1 MSDGEF
7 APETLPGMEAAG
19 IGSLDEAQ
27 RKSDAARR
35 IFEAS
40 EKAEPWLD
48 DYFKLRSEG
57 WSWRQACYMV
67 WAALPAASRW
77 PKTQQE
83 LATEVLGLTSDRA
96 IRNWR
101 AKNPAM
107 ETRIAQLAAGA
118 LGKARAEI
126 YAALIQ
132 AASNP
137 NPRAHADRKLALEM
151 MGDYVPKQRLDL
163 GMLPDDLSD
172 VSTED
177 LMALAQVPDVDVH
190 EEDDG

>member
-1 MSDGEF
+1 
-7 APETLPGMEAAG
+7 MEADIDA
-19 IGSLDEAQ
+19 LDEAQ
-27 RKSDAARR
+27 LKSEEARR

-40 EKAEPWLD
+40 EKAEPWMD
-48 DYFKLRSEG
+48 DYFKLRREG
-57 WSWRQACYMV
+57 WSWRQACYMI

-83 LATEVLGLTSDRA
+83 LATEVLGLSSDRA

-101 AKNPAM
+101 ANNPAM
-107 ETRIAQLAAGA
+107 ETRIAQLAASA

-126 YAALIQ
+126 YAALIE

-151 MGDYVPKQRLDL
+151 MGDYIPKQRVDVGAVLA
-163 GMLPDDLSD
+163 DDLSEVD
-172 VSTED
+172 TED
-177 LMALAQVPDVDVH
+177 LIALAAPGGVD
-190 EEDDG
+190 DDDDE

>member
-1 MSDGEF
+1 MSNGVYE
-7 APETLPGMEAAG
+7 PEPLPGMEADIDA
-19 IGSLDEAQ
+19 LDEAQ
-27 RKSDAARR
+27 LKSEEARR

-40 EKAEPWLD
+40 EKAEPWMD
-48 DYFKLRSEG
+48 DYFKLRREG
-57 WSWRQACYMV
+57 WSWRQACYMI

-83 LATEVLGLTSDRA
+83 LATEVLGLSSDRA

-101 AKNPAM
+101 ANNPAM
-107 ETRIAQLAAGA
+107 ETRIAQLAASA

-126 YAALIQ
+126 YAALIE

-151 MGDYVPKQRLDL
+151 MGDYIPKQRVDVGAVLA
-163 GMLPDDLSD
+163 DDLSEVD
-172 VSTED
+172 TED
-177 LMALAQVPDVDVH
+177 LIALAAPGGVD
-190 EEDDG
+190 DDDDE